1 MGRCREFLIV
11 PGLAAVAALPLIA
24 GEPPRPRGDRSEAAQ
39 VTVGDQR
46 RPLVDSTA
54 SGDFAVVWQG
64 DLAVPVTG
72 EPPQGV
78 FFRAFEERD
87 GVPVSGEIL
96 LDSSAQS
103 PVSAVT
109 DDGTA
114 LVVWEVLD
122 DDGVGLR
129 GRRCREDSCG
139 AVFPINVTT
148 TGDQKAAAVAAVPG
162 GGHLV
167 VWQSSGQDSDES
179 GAIVGRFFPPAP
191 ASPGPEHIVNETP
204 TGEQTEP
211 AVAYSPLT
219 GLFTV
224 VWFGSGGSGS
234 GIAARRF
241 QIGEGP
247 TGLDVPI
254 AATSMGGVALDIQPG
269 GDGQHFVVWT
279 APDADG
285 TGIFG
290 RRLDATLSQA
300 SNVFRVNQIEA
311 GNQDQPAVAADAIE
325 GATFVWVSTE
335 PIPNPLEAPL
345 LGSPIFLKGVKGS
358 GSLGSPFAEGGL
370 PPAHFSFEF
379 EVSSGFEIAN
389 PAIGGDPTG
398 NFVVSWQQQGDFDL
412 GAFIRRYGALIFEDD
427 FELGNSSR
435 WSATVP

>member
-1 MGRCREFLIV
+1 MERKWRL
-11 PGLAAVAALPLIA
+11 GLVGVVVAAAAGSLGA
-24 GEPPRPRGDRSEAAQ
+24 GEPPRPRGEGTEAPQ
-39 VTVGDQR
+39 VTVGDQQ
-46 RPLVDSTA
+46 RPLVDSTS
-54 SGDFAVVWQG
+54 SGDFVVTWQG
-64 DLAVPVTG
+64 DIAVPVVG
-72 EPPQGV
+72 GPDQGV
-78 FFRAFEERD
+78 YFRAFEERD
-87 GVPVSGEIL
+87 GAPVSGEIL
-96 LDSSAQS
+96 LDNEARA
-103 PVSAVT
+103 PVLATT

-114 LVVWEVLD
+114 IVVWEALD
-122 DDGVGLR
+122 DDGAGLKA
-129 GRRCREDSCG
+129 RRCREDTCSV
-139 AVFPINVTT
+139 VFSVNETT
-148 TGDQKAAAVAAVPG
+148 AGDQKSPAVAAVPG

-167 VWQSSGQDSDES
+167 VWQSAGQDSDQS
-179 GAIVGRFFPPAP
+179 TAIVGRYFPEAP
-191 ASPGPEHIVNETP
+191 AMPGPEHVINDAAA
-204 TGEQTEP
+204 GDQTDP

-300 SNVFRVNQIEA
+300 SNVFRINQIEA

-335 PIPNPLEAPL
+335 PPPAPLSEPL

-358 GSLGSPFAEGGL
+358 GSLGSPLAEGGL

-379 EVSSGFEIAN
+379 EISSGFEIAN
-389 PAIGGDPTG
+389 PAIGGDPRG